1 MRAYL
6 PIFILSIGQCCF
18 SSASFLTPIKL
29 FEELS
34 ITNSLTASPIGSP
47 VMSLDTSITPLSLLT
62 GYVGYIQH
70 KDSSCTFQ
78 MSVSVTA
85 LNICIRTQLDKY
97 EYVIATITSVTRTE
111 YSDSLCTVPV
121 AISVTLYTNSKCVD
135 KMKILIGP
143 SFTAN
148 PSDATAYYR
157 YKNVLTVVNPHY
169 IRSLSNLNRAI
180 LLSRYYPLSDSS
192 CSLAPTQI
200 SYVVLDICIP
210 SITTS
215 LRHTMSGICM
225 HNYFWYLF

>member
-1 MRAYL
+1 MPAHL

-62 GYVGYIQH
+62 GYVAYTQH

-78 MSVSVTA
+78 ISVSVTA
-85 LNICIRTQLDKY
+85 LNICIRTHLDKY
-97 EYVIATITSVTRTE
+97 EYITATISSVTRKE
-111 YSDSLCTVPV
+111 YSDSLCAVPLTE
-121 AISVTLYTNSKCVD
+121 SLTSYTDSKCVD
-135 KMKILIGP
+135 KMKIFIGP
-143 SFTAN
+143 SITAN
-148 PSDATAYYR
+148 PSAATAYYR
-157 YKNVLTVVNPHY
+157 CKNVLTVVDPHH
-169 IRSLSNLNRAI
+169 ILSLSKLNCAI
-180 LLSRYYPLSDSS
+180 LMSRYYPLSDSS

-200 SYVVLDICIP
+200 SYVVLDTCIP

-215 LRHTMSGICM
+215 LRHTMSGTCL
-225 HNYFWYLF
+225 HNYS